1 MVLGSISIAG
11 MSVGELIALIS
22 LIAAIV
28 GFVIRWALV
37 APLRNMIDSLDIT
50 LKSLRE
56 EMSESKKDRMSLR
69 EKQNNH
75 DKEIA
80 LLKREDKAIWKYIA
94 EKKIRRRKNNENQL
108 ESKNEIKSVLGV
120 SYPANFSFSA
130 AVARM
135 VWSDDTCRYN
145 QQASIG
151 FC

>member
-11 MSVGELIALIS
+11 MSVGELIALVT
-22 LIAAIV
+22 LIAGVV
-28 GFVIRWALV
+28 GFVIRWALI

-50 LKSLRE
+50 LNSLRE

-94 EKKIRRRKNNENQL
+94 EKKDKKE
-108 ESKNEIKSVLGV
+108 EE
-120 SYPANFSFSA
+120 
-130 AVARM
+130 
-135 VWSDDTCRYN
+135 
-145 QQASIG
+145 
-151 FC
+151 

>member
-50 LKSLRE
+50 LNSLRE
-56 EMSESKKDRMSLR
+56 EMSESKKDRISLR
-69 EKQNNH
+69 EKQNDH

-80 LLKREDKAIWKYIA
+80 LLKREDKA
-94 EKKIRRRKNNENQL
+94 
-108 ESKNEIKSVLGV
+108 
-120 SYPANFSFSA
+120 
-130 AVARM
+130 
-135 VWSDDTCRYN
+135 
-145 QQASIG
+145 
-151 FC
+151 

>member
-69 EKQNNH
+69 EKQNDH

-80 LLKREDKAIWKYIA
+80 LLKREDK
-94 EKKIRRRKNNENQL
+94 
-108 ESKNEIKSVLGV
+108 
-120 SYPANFSFSA
+120 
-130 AVARM
+130 
-135 VWSDDTCRYN
+135 
-145 QQASIG
+145 
-151 FC
+151 

>member
-50 LKSLRE
+50 LNSLRE
-56 EMSESKKDRMSLR
+56 EMSESKKDRISLR
-69 EKQNNH
+69 EKQNDH

-80 LLKREDKAIWKYIA
+80 
-94 EKKIRRRKNNENQL
+94 
-108 ESKNEIKSVLGV
+108 
-120 SYPANFSFSA
+120 
-130 AVARM
+130 
-135 VWSDDTCRYN
+135 
-145 QQASIG
+145 
-151 FC
+151 

>member
-1 MVLGSISIAG
+1 MVFGSISIAG

-69 EKQNNH
+69 EKQNDH

-80 LLKREDKAIWKYIA
+80 LLKREDKAIWKYVT
-94 EKKIRRRKNNENQL
+94 E
-108 ESKNEIKSVLGV
+108 KNEKEVK
-120 SYPANFSFSA
+120 
-130 AVARM
+130 
-135 VWSDDTCRYN
+135 
-145 QQASIG
+145 
-151 FC
+151 

>member
-50 LKSLRE
+50 LNSLRE
-56 EMSESKKDRMSLR
+56 EMSESKKDRISLR
-69 EKQNNH
+69 EKQNDH

-94 EKKIRRRKNNENQL
+94 KNVFVMCLLYSIIRYDIIIVKKRRRYLNE
-108 ESKNEIKSVLGV
+108 
-120 SYPANFSFSA
+120 
-130 AVARM
+130 
-135 VWSDDTCRYN
+135 
-145 QQASIG
+145 
-151 FC
+151 

>member
-69 EKQNNH
+69 EKQNDH

-80 LLKREDKAIWKYIA
+80 LLKWEDKAIWKYVT
-94 EKKIRRRKNNENQL
+94 E
-108 ESKNEIKSVLGV
+108 KNEKEVK
-120 SYPANFSFSA
+120 
-130 AVARM
+130 
-135 VWSDDTCRYN
+135 
-145 QQASIG
+145 
-151 FC
+151 

>member
-1 MVLGSISIAG
+1 M
-11 MSVGELIALIS
+11 GELIALIS

-69 EKQNNH
+69 EKQNDH

-80 LLKREDKAIWKYIA
+80 LLKREDKA
-94 EKKIRRRKNNENQL
+94 
-108 ESKNEIKSVLGV
+108 
-120 SYPANFSFSA
+120 
-130 AVARM
+130 
-135 VWSDDTCRYN
+135 
-145 QQASIG
+145 
-151 FC
+151 

>member
-1 MVLGSISIAG
+1 MALGSISIAG

-50 LKSLRE
+50 LNSLRE

-69 EKQNNH
+69 EKQNDH

-80 LLKREDKAIWKYIA
+80 LLKREDKA
-94 EKKIRRRKNNENQL
+94 
-108 ESKNEIKSVLGV
+108 
-120 SYPANFSFSA
+120 
-130 AVARM
+130 
-135 VWSDDTCRYN
+135 
-145 QQASIG
+145 
-151 FC
+151 